1 MTTLN
6 EELRTL
12 LNQVCEGRQ
21 ANSQVTLVKLEDC
34 LEVNKDILINLLQD
48 KPKKPEDR
56 TTLISGK
63 ALIEGK
69 EHRVNEDFVKQC
81 IFLSDH
87 LNINEFTAARL
98 LLAGISQASLTNST
112 PLDTAVYLYHNERG
126 YILAILNTI
135 LEAAKDYSNEESVRN
150 IFTKFITLLVTEK
163 SSSTGSFIKRAIQ
176 STKDISTMINTLTK
190 QGMLD
195 SAKDC
200 KQQLLTQLTPQ
211 YPQQAQ
217 DGSLQASIQNLNFG
231 PNTTELRLEK
241 LNDESIF
248 LAQIIY
254 HIASLFWLDEDDL
267 MEILTKVQSINLSD
281 ASASYI
287 LTALLAALSFDNG
300 YTRQGTNFTEN
311 DSILNKFHEQI
322 TKKVWKVDSVEAV
335 VHIQWALL
343 ITSIKANRPT
353 CTLNINTEELVKAA
367 IAADAFGFMND
378 YLLYFKQKDGEI
390 GEEKK
395 GAVVNGDSA
404 MEIDGLIV
412 DPNDY
417 RKFNVDINPD
427 FRKFVVHE
435 LELLTQ
441 SFIYNMS
448 PIFKNVHT
456 KAEAQPAEVSEEVH
470 NTIVKFLTLMAS
482 IYRDRINVGTKFWNE
497 QNTQLY
503 DFMVFLIKCRLIQC
517 YASIFDFLGTI
528 STGIES
534 ANYAHSKLKS
544 GTSRIDI
551 QNSNFFSWGKLFS
564 TLQFYNKEFEK
575 VKSEDSEPPNMLP
588 REEEVLCHY
597 LYLCQQ
603 VVQYSKTARI
613 EIWSDSL
620 LLAHQSI
627 VQMISAPTSTRL
639 RASLY
644 DLLAAFCSNWGGG
657 IDGVGKGIALE
668 VWGTLEHSDM
678 VIPKKTMVNQP
689 TEAVKATP
697 IIKPTEN
704 TLFSGLNYPPPAAAA
719 KTPAPQALSKRQQQ
733 FLPEQPSGFL
743 REFEEE
749 KASQSYI
756 ETHSVLNLFASM
768 IHTPSKRDELI
779 SGYSLIQPSIPHL
792 LGSDNNRTP
801 GTAPYMSFIIDH
813 VFLSL
818 KNLRYHS
825 RKTRWQLTDVC
836 LATIE
841 NSINSFNIDPLVDY
855 IGYINKDTALAVNN
869 YILAFTGRNTPAVA
883 TETTTASSAKVLQ
896 VALLAVV
903 TQPGYDILVRIL
915 SGSGLVHEM
924 FQIVEKGKEGI
935 YKSINK
941 HKHIYYKECMERCL
955 RIFSRV
961 FSIQNAFVNVII
973 PQLDKIAGKETSG
986 RFKLG
991 EYIFPSPPPS
1001 LRSLANLMSNNTK
1014 VIEQIALMVNCDE
1027 YEDICKLSI
1036 SVLSQLASPP
1046 QNDAVKFPNHVNIP
1060 MGGIG
1065 SSLAGI
1071 LLSSPNASS
1080 VIFSFKERLE
1090 IESAEVLTY
1099 DDFEYDM
1106 NVIPF
1111 WLAENTLSDIYRLEK
1126 KDQTCP
1132 DISVRLTILDMLLRN
1147 MENDVKSPTIT
1158 EFILGYDVNEL
1169 EATGVQQ
1176 KSIPTDVQHKQQLA
1190 CLLSILD
1197 MVNKGTRPQHA
1208 EYADEETLVRSHPVL
1223 AEKCYQLIFKLCA
1236 REPTSNAT
1244 LHYLR
1249 NNTDD
1254 FLAEQ
1259 FKSIAYRLES
1269 CVGSFQPCLRATLIS
1284 ADNKPV
1290 STDYFTTV
1298 SCLHQRA
1305 WLLKLIALEL
1315 HVNSTDRSSISALL
1329 QLLYGCPD
1337 DVVPESDHDK
1347 LEELKIRL
1355 DSNDQQSLWNML
1367 EIVNSLEF
1375 HWLEDTL
1382 VDTLKEFQYITAF
1395 DADQYTIQKDGYKI
1409 YDIRTIWKVL
1419 RQYEFTNPTCVSLPD
1434 SERMAMEL
1442 EMRDILARSM
1452 AENRRREISYA
1463 RLHCLRAWKQVIQ
1476 ITICDR
1482 FDLLS
1487 FEAREK
1493 IIYDLLSVILPKL
1506 ESDNNFIPEI
1516 LNGLADVALSLLI
1529 RLKEDKCKQS
1539 ILRAATPSESRLPQE
1554 RLILMFISIVNCI
1567 CKPESTVEVRSAMY
1581 TALVNLL
1588 DYSKPV
1594 GIVAQDD
1601 IHAQLIT
1608 VMGTERIE
1616 NLLTIVCTDAGKG
1629 VAMNKSTAFM
1639 ALEALYLLI
1648 VQANSGI
1655 VHSYLVKKNFLQNV
1669 IGSIH
1674 RSDSDLCKVIEE
1686 RDASLVALYNHEAKI
1701 SLFMQ
1706 IASRAEGAAL
1716 LLSNDL
1722 LSSISDCKFI
1732 NVRFE
1737 RNQIEDPDTA
1747 YKIERHGR
1755 ILTPILELVNT
1766 VLVSIGS
1773 QVADQYAFISW
1784 IKRQQAI
1791 VHILKDENTKTTL
1804 SALYILHLTTSIL
1817 YQLSC
1822 QTHYFDDVENNG
1834 MKELDALMVKLIPKY
1849 CLSRDWA
1856 TAIQPVSPEEISLSV
1871 VPDTVGGHIS
1881 LLASR
1886 AEKHI
1891 TNIRKNLLA
1900 YARNSTFRA
1909 YQPGKRSFKPVVA
1922 NTLVSMKD
1930 QPITLSRVS
1939 LMTPS
1944 LTTLVSCLADTGKK
1958 LSKAHADHLLL
1969 ASQKDNVA
1977 SLKYEEIQE
1986 IAATATPKGLGIK
1999 FESLNASQQSH
2010 LLETEINHRMSLKH
2024 KEINDLVFIL
2034 EHVLLI
2040 LWRHLAFYLDR
2051 KSISI
2056 KTTLS
2061 PCERQADEQ
2070 VVLQHQLLYQT
2081 NTSLIA
2087 KLTAACEK
2095 ELDPVLEKL
2104 ETVLKTTSRPL
2115 MVLTKIRNCYK

>member
-1 MTTLN
+1 M
-6 EELRTL
+6 
-12 LNQVCEGRQ
+12 
-21 ANSQVTLVKLEDC
+21 
-34 LEVNKDILINLLQD
+34 
-48 KPKKPEDR
+48 
-56 TTLISGK
+56 
-63 ALIEGK
+63 
-69 EHRVNEDFVKQC
+69 NEDFVKQC
-81 IFLSDH
+81 IFLSDQ

-135 LEAAKDYSNEESVRN
+135 LEAAKDYSNEAYVRN
-150 IFTKFITLLVTEK
+150 IFTQFIALLVNEK
-163 SSSTGSFIKRAIQ
+163 SSSGGSFIKRAIQ

-190 QGMLD
+190 QGILD

-254 HIASLFWLDEDDL
+254 HIASLFWLSEDDF
-267 MEILTKVQSINLSD
+267 MEILNKVQSINLSD
-281 ASASYI
+281 TSASYI

-335 VHIQWALL
+335 VHIQWALF
-343 ITSIKANRPT
+343 IASIKSSRST
-353 CTLNINTEELVKAA
+353 STLTINTQELVKGA

-417 RKFNVDINPD
+417 KKFNVDINPD

-441 SFIYNMS
+441 SFIYTMA
-448 PIFKNVHT
+448 PIFKDVHT
-456 KAEAQPAEVSEEVH
+456 KAEPQPYEVSEEVH

-482 IYRDRINVGTKFWNE
+482 IYRDRINEGTKFWNE

-503 DFMVFLIKCRLIQC
+503 DFMVFLIKCKLLQC

-534 ANYAHSKLKS
+534 AQYAHSKLKS

-564 TLQFYNKEFEK
+564 TLQFYTKQFEIFK
-575 VKSEDSEPPNMLP
+575 NEDSEPPNMPP
-588 REEEVLCHY
+588 REEEVICNY

-603 VVQYSKTARI
+603 VVQYSKTART
-613 EIWSDSL
+613 EIWSDPL

-627 VQMISAPTSTRL
+627 VQMISSPTSTRL

-657 IDGVGKGIALE
+657 IDGVGKGIALQ
-668 VWGTLEHSDM
+668 VWSTLEHSDM
-678 VIPKKTMVNQP
+678 VIPEKTMVQQP

-697 IIKPTEN
+697 TIKPPTEN
-704 TLFSGLNYPPPAAAA
+704 TLFSGANYPPPAKAS
-719 KTPAPQALSKRQQQ
+719 APQPLSKKQQQ
-733 FLPEQPSGFL
+733 FLPEQPSGFM

-749 KASQSYI
+749 KASQLYI
-756 ETHSVLNLFASM
+756 ETHSVLNLFASL
-768 IHTPSKRDELI
+768 IHTPNKRDELI

-792 LGSDNNRTP
+792 LGSDNHRTP

-813 VFLSL
+813 VFLAL

-825 RKTRWQLTDVC
+825 RKTRWQLTDAC
-836 LATIE
+836 LAIIE
-841 NSINSFNIDPLVDY
+841 NSIISFNIDPLVDY
-855 IGYINKDTALAVNN
+855 IGYINTDTALAVNN
-869 YILAFTGRNTPAVA
+869 YILAFTGRNTPTVTTT
-883 TETTTASSAKVLQ
+883 TETTSSSSSAKVLQ
-896 VALLAVV
+896 AALLAVV

-941 HKHIYYKECMERCL
+941 HKHSYYKECMERCL

-961 FSIQNAFVNVII
+961 FSLQNAFVNVII
-973 PQLDKIAGKETSG
+973 PQLNLTAGKETVG

-991 EYIFPSPPPS
+991 EYSFASPPPS
-1001 LRSLANLMSNNTK
+1001 LRSLADLMSNNTK

-1065 SSLAGI
+1065 SSLAGF

-1090 IESAEVLTY
+1090 MDSAEILTY
-1099 DDFEYDM
+1099 DDYEYDM

-1126 KDQTCP
+1126 KDSTCP
-1132 DISVRLTILDMLLRN
+1132 DVSVRLTILDMLLRN
-1147 MENDVKSPTIT
+1147 LEKDVQSPTVT

-1197 MVNKGTRPQHA
+1197 MVNKGTHPEHA
-1208 EYADEETLVRSHPVL
+1208 EYADEESLVRSHPVL

-1236 REPTSNAT
+1236 RESTSNAT

-1254 FLAEQ
+1254 FLVEQ
-1259 FKSIAYRLES
+1259 FKSVAYRLES
-1269 CVGSFQPCLRATLIS
+1269 CVGSFQPCLRGTLIS
-1284 ADNKPV
+1284 ADNVPV

-1315 HVNSTDRSSISALL
+1315 HVNNTDRSSISSLL
-1329 QLLYGCPD
+1329 QLLYGCSE
-1337 DVVPESDHDK
+1337 DVVPESDHGK
-1347 LEELKIRL
+1347 LEELKMKL
-1355 DSNDQQSLWNML
+1355 DSNYQQSLWNML

-1382 VDTLKEFQYITAF
+1382 VDTTKEFQYITGF

-1419 RQYEFTNPTCVSLPD
+1419 RQYEFTNPTCNSLPD
-1434 SERMAMEL
+1434 AERAAMEL
-1442 EMRDILARSM
+1442 EMRDILARSI

-1506 ESDNNFIPEI
+1506 ESDNNNNFNPEI

-1539 ILRAATPSESRLPQE
+1539 ILRAATPNESRLPQE

-1567 CKPESTVEVRSAMY
+1567 CKPGSTVEVRSAMY

-1588 DYSKPV
+1588 DYSKP
-1594 GIVAQDD
+1594 AQQDD

-1608 VMGTERIE
+1608 AMGTERIE
-1616 NLLTIVCTDAGKG
+1616 KLLTIVCTDAVKG

-1648 VQANSGI
+1648 VQENSGI

-1669 IGSIH
+1669 IGSIS
-1674 RSDSDLCKVIEE
+1674 RSDSDLCKIIEE
-1686 RDASLVALYNHEAKI
+1686 RDGMRRKDSVIQIYIELI
-1701 SLFMQ
+1701 FLF
-1706 IASRAEGAAL
+1706 
-1716 LLSNDL
+1716 
-1722 LSSISDCKFI
+1722 
-1732 NVRFE
+1732 
-1737 RNQIEDPDTA
+1737 
-1747 YKIERHGR
+1747 
-1755 ILTPILELVNT
+1755 
-1766 VLVSIGS
+1766 
-1773 QVADQYAFISW
+1773 W
-1784 IKRQQAI
+1784 
-1791 VHILKDENTKTTL
+1791 
-1804 SALYILHLTTSIL
+1804 
-1817 YQLSC
+1817 
-1822 QTHYFDDVENNG
+1822 
-1834 MKELDALMVKLIPKY
+1834 
-1849 CLSRDWA
+1849 
-1856 TAIQPVSPEEISLSV
+1856 
-1871 VPDTVGGHIS
+1871 
-1881 LLASR
+1881 
-1886 AEKHI
+1886 
-1891 TNIRKNLLA
+1891 
-1900 YARNSTFRA
+1900 
-1909 YQPGKRSFKPVVA
+1909 
-1922 NTLVSMKD
+1922 
-1930 QPITLSRVS
+1930 
-1939 LMTPS
+1939 
-1944 LTTLVSCLADTGKK
+1944 
-1958 LSKAHADHLLL
+1958 
-1969 ASQKDNVA
+1969 
-1977 SLKYEEIQE
+1977 
-1986 IAATATPKGLGIK
+1986 
-1999 FESLNASQQSH
+1999 
-2010 LLETEINHRMSLKH
+2010 
-2024 KEINDLVFIL
+2024 
-2034 EHVLLI
+2034 
-2040 LWRHLAFYLDR
+2040 
-2051 KSISI
+2051 
-2056 KTTLS
+2056 
-2061 PCERQADEQ
+2061 
-2070 VVLQHQLLYQT
+2070 
-2081 NTSLIA
+2081 
-2087 KLTAACEK
+2087 
-2095 ELDPVLEKL
+2095 
-2104 ETVLKTTSRPL
+2104 
-2115 MVLTKIRNCYK
+2115 